1 ASSNVSMR
9 SEASPTTSS
18 TSERRRHVEINDY
31 AVPADPAP
39 RLLAAAET
47 RPLHDLAQRGLVD
60 ESIDVEYE
68 IPVGGV
74 QGKSNVSLTSVQVDR
89 LGSYHYERT
98 PLDFK
103 RLQDVEQGSPCDD
116 VAWIRF
122 ARHPGC
128 APSSSSGPPPLLDH
142 DPGSS
147 ADLQQLGWALRIQG
161 HPACSSSRTRR
172 DQRARQRSHWRPSH
186 WRVTRVP
193 RQPSRRRERKL
204 RRVSG
209 ARRLSRP
216 GQPRSR

>member
-1 ASSNVSMR
+1 MCILVVAPLKLSLSLGDLLHLRDKQRRGSGHVNGEYTPVVSVEGADRLGGAVDDGRLKPPSLASSNVSMR

-39 RLLAAAET
+39 RLLATAET

-74 QGKSNVSLTSVQVDR
+74 RGKANVSLTSVQVDR

-122 ARHPGC
+122 ARHPRC
-128 APSSSSGPPPLLDH
+128 APSS
-142 DPGSS
+142 
-147 ADLQQLGWALRIQG
+147 
-161 HPACSSSRTRR
+161 
-172 DQRARQRSHWRPSH
+172 
-186 WRVTRVP
+186 
-193 RQPSRRRERKL
+193 
-204 RRVSG
+204 
-209 ARRLSRP
+209 
-216 GQPRSR
+216 